1 MSTCSCGKKFD
12 DEHGHG
18 VCFGCKIQGIT
29 FASVDTG
36 PSKMFREKQEV
47 ADILATGAEPIP
59 NKDLKPLEEFG
70 QKREGFSDK
79 IKRDIHEQFY
89 ASAP

>member
-1 MSTCSCGKKFD
+1 
-12 DEHGHG
+12 
-18 VCFGCKIQGIT
+18 
-29 FASVDTG
+29 
-36 PSKMFREKQEV
+36 MFREKQEV

-89 ASAP
+89 ASA